1 MRKLF
6 NRAMA
11 FIVIVGAIY
20 YWARAEYLRRK
31 HGQHPRY
38 LGMRYSHM
46 AEVYEMRGDAIAARA
61 SRYWHG
67 RKVKHAHR

>member
-1 MRKLF
+1 
-6 NRAMA
+6 MA

-46 AEVYEMRGDAIAARA
+46 AE
-61 SRYWHG
+61 
-67 RKVKHAHR
+67 